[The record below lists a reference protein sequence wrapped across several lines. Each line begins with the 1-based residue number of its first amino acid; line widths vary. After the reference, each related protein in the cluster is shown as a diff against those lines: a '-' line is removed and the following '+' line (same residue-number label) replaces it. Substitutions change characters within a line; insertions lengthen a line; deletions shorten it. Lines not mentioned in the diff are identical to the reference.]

1 MPISKPLD
9 DAAVVVLL
17 ANCKYAKELSDW
29 KIDTFLFGLFVPIP
43 RLPPVIK
50 LLPPVVK
57 GMIGAYVIA
66 ALSVLLFITC
76 EDIRIGKTKEELA
89 RDMFEVDSLIRTI
102 HVEMDSVAMD
112 FNRLYIDAQR
122 INNGHP

>member
-1 MPISKPLD
+1 MEKF
-9 DAAVVVLL
+9 
-17 ANCKYAKELSDW
+17 K
-29 KIDTFLFGLFVPIP
+29 
-43 RLPPVIK
+43 IK
-50 LLPPVVK
+50 LFPPFLK
-57 GMIGAYVIA
+57 GMIVAYMIA

>member
-1 MPISKPLD
+1 MEKF
-9 DAAVVVLL
+9 
-17 ANCKYAKELSDW
+17 K
-29 KIDTFLFGLFVPIP
+29 
-43 RLPPVIK
+43 IK
-50 LLPPVVK
+50 LLPPFLK
-57 GMIGAYVIA
+57 GMIVAYMIT